1 MVNIEEAP
9 LRSTILP
16 PSLNERSPSKTF
28 NLAGLQQA
36 AAFRVHRFR
45 DLGGGG

>member
-16 PSLNERSPSKTF
+16 PSLNERSPFFVSDTDNKK
-28 NLAGLQQA
+28 
-36 AAFRVHRFR
+36 AF
-45 DLGGGG
+45 

>member
-28 NLAGLQQA
+28 HLAGLVGSYH
-36 AAFRVHRFR
+36 FNGEWV
-45 DLGGGG
+45 